1 MRSFASDRAVFLA
14 NVGQESEAD
23 IFLMY
28 LADRLGKTL
37 GELDD
42 MPHAEYVAWASFHKV
57 RQQQEN
63 LSRKV
68 AFGGG

>member
-14 NVGQESEAD
+14 NAGQESDAD

-37 GELDD
+37 AELDE
-42 MPHAEYVAWASFHKV
+42 MPHAEYVAWSSYHKV
-57 RQQQEN
+57 RRQQED
-63 LSRKV
+63 LSTKAAMR
-68 AFGGG
+68 G